1 MFDAIVKDIAASVKD
16 TINQLG
22 KSWEEKLSAKI
33 ELLSKRFDELPTPK
47 DGVDGKD
54 GLDGKSMTF
63 DEVRD
68 QIDHCIKLHELDF
81 TKHVDVHSVAKA
93 VLDEEIKK
101 LPKPDISDLVKK
113 VDDAIK
119 SIPAPDKPLNPPTA
133 EEVALSM
140 KGLFSEWAL
149 SFERNAALVLQKA
162 VDNIPKPKDG
172 QDGRDALELEDLS
185 LTIGEDKR
193 TVTIAL
199 KRGETIIEKSIKLAT
214 IIDKG
219 VYKDDGEYEQ
229 GDAVTFGG
237 CLWIAQKD
245 APEGKPGTSEGWRLS
260 VKKGRDGKTISGKSM
275 DVQTVKIK

>member
-22 KSWEEKLSAKI
+22 KSWEEKLNAKI

-47 DGVDGKD
+47 DGEDGKD
-54 GLDGKSMTF
+54 GESITI
-63 DEVRD
+63 DELMPQVE
-68 QIDHCIKLHELDF
+68 HAIKMAELDF
-81 TKHVDVHSVAKA
+81 SKKMDVYAIAGDVVDEA
-93 VLDEEIKK
+93 IKK
-101 LPKPDISDLVKK
+101 LPKPDISDLIKK

-119 SIPAPDKPLNPPTA
+119 SIPAPDKPLNPPTP

-149 SFERNAALVLQKA
+149 SFERNANLVLQKA

-172 QDGRDALELEDLS
+172 EDGRDALDLEDLS

-199 KRGETIIEKSIKLAT
+199 KRGETVIEKSIKLAT

-219 VYKDDGEYEQ
+219 VYKDEGEYEQ

-245 APEGKPGTSEGWRLS
+245 APKGKPGTTEDFRMA
-260 VKKGRDGKTISGKSM
+260 VKRGRDGKTISGKSV